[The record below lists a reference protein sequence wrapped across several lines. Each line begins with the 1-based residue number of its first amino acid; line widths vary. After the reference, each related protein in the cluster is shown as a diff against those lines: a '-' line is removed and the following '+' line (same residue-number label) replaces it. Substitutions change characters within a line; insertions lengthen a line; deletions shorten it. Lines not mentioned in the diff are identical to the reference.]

1 MAKPF
6 KIFLW
11 IVGSFVALLALG
23 AIALTLIFNPNDYKE
38 DAARAAKEKTGRE
51 LQINGDIKLT
61 IYPWLGASIED
72 VQLANAEGFGPEP
85 MLRVGTVKVGV
96 KLMPLFED
104 RVEVAKIS
112 VDGLALNLE
121 QKADGTNNWDDLS
134 KDEVQVDTKEER
146 ARDDEDERARDERDR
161 AIREASRDRKPAEV
175 RIDGVEIKNVSLSYT
190 DRKSGEAYKIDQL
203 SIETGKIKPG
213 DPIDVVIAFLVNSA
227 KPQLESDV
235 KISFTAAGGE
245 PDSEVTE
252 LRNIRVDTTSK
263 GPAVPGGSQK
273 ASLSGQARS
282 DRKQGTFAFTDGV
295 LEAAG
300 LTLYATVNGTG
311 LDGENPSLSGKLA
324 TNTFNPKELAKSFGA
339 ELPPTADPRALTQA
353 SFNAAIAG
361 DPANVKLDSLTLR
374 LDQTTATGGLSVR
387 NLADPRIDF
396 ALKADSF
403 DLDRYLAAEATDAP
417 KQDGGGGDFK
427 STPIPVDTLDA
438 LNMAGTVDL
447 GSLKM
452 KGLNLTN
459 IHVVLDAP
467 KGQPKT
473 QQMTAMLYGGKI
485 TQSTRFERNS
495 PAKYDMK
502 IGLDAVNSAPLLKD
516 MLGKSYLSGLGNFN
530 LNLSSGGETLGA
542 FLQAMDGGLGASFK
556 EGAVEGFNLDQTIAS
571 AKATF
576 RGEPAPAA
584 DQPKRTAFKDLKA
597 TGKIVDGVLDTD
609 TLDVKGTWYS
619 LGGDGKVNLVDQ
631 TLSYTLLPTFSS
643 EKYKDL
649 KGIKVPIAV
658 TGSWYAP
665 QIKVDLKGA
674 AKGAVK
680 EELKQ
685 QEEKVKEKAKSK
697 LDDFLKKK
705 LAPKPAPAPADTKPA
720 EPAEPAAPAPA
731 PTEEPKTETPPPSG
745 G

>member
-11 IVGSFVALLALG
+11 IVGSFVALFALAAL
-23 AIALTLIFNPNDYKE
+23 ALTLLVNPNDYKD
-38 DAARAAKEKTGRE
+38 DAARAAREKTGRE
-51 LQINGDIKLT
+51 LEINGDIKLT

-72 VQLANAEGFGPEP
+72 VQLANAEGFGPQPFMQVAE
-85 MLRVGTVKVGV
+85 MKVGV
-96 KLMPLFED
+96 KLMPLFKN
-104 RVEVAKIS
+104 RVEVAKIK
-112 VDGLALNLE
+112 VDGLALNLAR
-121 QKADGTNNWDDLS
+121 KADGTNNWEGLS
-134 KDEVQVDTKEER
+134 EGESHTDTEKE
-146 ARDDEDERARDERDR
+146 ARDERVREQVQDR
-161 AIREASRDRKPAEV
+161 EPVEV
-175 RIDGVEIKNVSLSYT
+175 SIGGIDITNATFSYT
-190 DRKSGEAYKIDQL
+190 DQQSGEAYKIANL
-203 SIETGKIKPG
+203 SLETGPIKPG
-213 DPIDVVIAFLVNSA
+213 DPIEVLIAFMVNSA

-245 PDSEVTE
+245 PGSEVTE
-252 LRNIRVDTTSK
+252 IRNIKVDTTSK
-263 GPAVPGGSQK
+263 GPGVPGGSQK
-273 ASLSGQARS
+273 ASLSGQARH
-282 DRKQGTFAFTDGV
+282 DRKQGTFAFSDGV

-300 LTLYATVNGTG
+300 LTLYATVNGAG
-311 LDGENPSLSGKLA
+311 LDGESPSLSGKLA

-353 SFNAAIAG
+353 SFSAAIAG
-361 DPANVKLDSLTLR
+361 DPANIKLDSLTLR
-374 LDQTTATGGLSVR
+374 LDQSTATGGMSVR

-403 DLDRYLAAEATDAP
+403 DLDRYLAAESKDAP
-417 KQDGGGGDFK
+417 KQEGGGADFK

-452 KGLNLTN
+452 KGLNLTD

-473 QQMTAMLYGGKI
+473 QQMTALLYGGKI
-485 TQSTRFERNS
+485 TQSTRFSRNS
-495 PAKYDMK
+495 PVKYDMK

-516 MLGKSYLSGLGNFN
+516 MLGKSYLSGLGDFN
-530 LNLSSGGETLGA
+530 LNLSSGGETVGA

-556 EGAVEGFNLDQTIAS
+556 EGAIEGFNLDQTIAS

-584 DQPKRTAFKDLKA
+584 AADQPKRTAFKDLKA
-597 TGKIVDGVLDTD
+597 SGKIVDGVLDTD

-631 TLSYTLLPTFSS
+631 TLAYTLLPTFSS
-643 EKYKDL
+643 EKHKDL

-674 AKGAVK
+674 VKGAAK

-705 LAPKPAPAPADTKPA
+705 LAPKPAPAPAPAPAETKPA
-720 EPAEPAAPAPA
+720 EPAAPAAPA

>member
-11 IVGSFVALLALG
+11 IVGGFVALLALC
-23 AIALTLIFNPNDYKE
+23 AIVLTLVLDPNQYKD
-38 DAARAAKEKTGRE
+38 DAAKAAREKTGRE
-51 LQINGDIKLT
+51 LEINGDMKLT
-61 IYPWLGASIED
+61 IYPWLGLSVED

-85 MLRVGTVKVGV
+85 FMQVAEMKVGV
-96 KLMPLFED
+96 KLMPLFKN
-104 RVEVAKIS
+104 RVEVAKIRI
-112 VDGLALNLE
+112 DGLALNLAR
-121 QKADGTNNWDDLS
+121 KADGTNNWEGLSDDKS
-134 KDEVQVDTKEER
+134 HTHTETETTDKDVKDNVQ
-146 ARDDEDERARDERDR
+146 DR
-161 AIREASRDRKPAEV
+161 EPAEV
-175 RIDGVEIKNVSLSYT
+175 SIGGIDITNATFSYS
-190 DRKSGEAYKIDQL
+190 DQQSGEAYKIANL
-203 SIETGKIKPG
+203 SVETGPFKPG
-213 DPIDVVIAFLVNSA
+213 DPIDVLIAFVVNSA

-245 PDSEVTE
+245 PGSEVTE
-252 LRNIRVDTTSK
+252 LRNIKVDTTSK
-263 GPAVPGGSQK
+263 GPAVPGGSQT
-273 ASLSGQARS
+273 ATIRGQARS
-282 DRKQGTFAFTDGV
+282 DRKAGTFAFTDGV

-300 LTLYATVNGTG
+300 LTLYATVNGAN
-311 LDGENPSLSGKLA
+311 LDGDAPSLSGKLA

-339 ELPPTADPRALTQA
+339 ELPPTTDPRALTQA
-353 SFNAAIAG
+353 SFSAAIAG

-387 NLADPRIDF
+387 NLSDPRIDF

-403 DLDRYLAAEATDAP
+403 DLDRYLAAEAADAP
-417 KQDGGGGDFK
+417 KPEGGGDDFK
-427 STPIPVDTLDA
+427 STPIPVETLDA

-452 KGLNLTN
+452 KGLNLTG

-485 TQSTRFERNS
+485 TQSMRFSRNS

-516 MLGKSYLSGLGNFN
+516 MLGKSYLSGLGDFN
-530 LNLSSGGETLGA
+530 LNLSSGGETVGA

-556 EGAVEGFNLDQTIAS
+556 EGAIEGFNLDQTIAT
-571 AKATF
+571 AKATL
-576 RGEPAPAA
+576 RGEPAPAAAA

-597 TGKIVDGVLDTD
+597 AGKIVDGVLDTD
-609 TLDVKGTWYS
+609 TLDVKGTWYA
-619 LGGDGKVNLVDQ
+619 LGGDGKVNLVEQ
-631 TLSYTLLPTFSS
+631 TLAYTLLPTFSG
-643 EKYKDL
+643 EKHKDL

-665 QIKVDLKGA
+665 QVKVDLKGVVKGA
-674 AKGAVK
+674 AKQ
-680 EELKQ
+680 ELKQ

-705 LAPKPAPAPADTKPA
+705 LAPKPAPAPT
-720 EPAEPAAPAPA
+720 EPAPTEPAPAPA
-731 PTEEPKTETPPPSG
+731 PAEEPKTETPPPSG